1 MEFLHKTVLLEESIN
16 LLNIRPSGTYV
27 DATAGGGGHSRA
39 ILEKL
44 NSEGKLVCIDQDPDA
59 VKILKEKFKN
69 LENVFVIK
77 DNFVNINSVLGD
89 LGIVSIDG
97 IIFDLGVSS
106 YQLDEEK
113 RGFSYHKDS
122 ALDMRMSKEGLSAK
136 DFVNSFS
143 MEDIFKVIR
152 DYGEEKYAYFIA
164 KNIVKER
171 SKKVIETTF
180 DLVKIIKESMPQKA
194 LKEKGHPARKTFQA
208 IRIYVNS
215 ELKILEKSLAL
226 SFEKL
231 SSLGRMAVIT
241 FHSLED
247 RIVKRFFSSLSKGCT
262 CPADFPVCVCEK
274 SPLARLVTKKAIKPS
289 SEELEKNPRSR
300 SAKLRVCEKI

>member
-1 MEFLHKTVLLEESIN
+1 LEFLHKTVLLEESVDF
-16 LLNIRPSGTYV
+16 LNVKPDGIYV

-39 ILEKL
+39 ILENL
-44 NSEGKLVCIDQDPDA
+44 NSNGKLVCIDQDPDA
-59 VKILKEKFKN
+59 IKILKEKFKN
-69 LENVFVIK
+69 QENVFIIK
-77 DNFVNINSVLGD
+77 DNFVNINSVLSN
-89 LGIVSIDG
+89 LNIPFVDG
-97 IIFDLGVSS
+97 VIFDLGVSS

-122 ALDMRMSKEGLSAK
+122 VLDMRMSKEGLSAK

-143 MEDIFKVIR
+143 IEDIFRVIR
-152 DYGEEKYAYFIA
+152 DYGEEKYAYLIA

-171 SKKVIETTF
+171 SKKVIENTF
-180 DLVKIIKESMPQKA
+180 DLVKIIKDSMPQKA
-194 LKEKGHPARKTFQA
+194 LKEKGHPARRTFQA

-247 RIVKRFFSSLSKGCT
+247 RIVKRFFSSLSRGCT
-262 CPADFPVCVCEK
+262 CPPDFPVCVCEK
-274 SPLARLVTKKAIKPS
+274 SPLARLVTKKAVKPS
-289 SEELEKNPRSR
+289 FEELEKNPRSR